1 MADEEAAAKRIA
13 GLTKLFNAVIFG
25 HRDLKSAADANRFL
39 PALRAQE
46 NVDQRDEGAKNSKEN
61 AYEADMVLRC
71 VRYIGQQGYS
81 TADIVILT
89 PYLGQLFL
97 LMKTLEV
104 ENDPILN
111 DLDSAEF
118 IRAGLLPH
126 DSSGVSRRKIRI
138 STIGKL
144 YFLSGPRFNVRALG
158 TVLLS

>member
-39 PALRAQE
+39 QALRAQE

-71 VRYIGQQGYS
+71 VRYIGHQGYS
-81 TADIVILT
+81 TADIVIL
-89 PYLGQLFL
+89 
-97 LMKTLEV
+97 
-104 ENDPILN
+104 DPILN

-138 STIGKL
+138 STCCGEC
-144 YFLSGPRFNVRALG
+144 NVIYSAM
-158 TVLLS
+158 VLCIASNSRYT